1 MRQGGTCVSKGPCWR
16 AWRAGWA
23 AAADNIQRKGSEE
36 AGEAATLWQQ
46 RQQQQ
51 ISAGA
56 THFPPPAPSGGPT
69 YQGQESAQDPP
80 RLRIALSKGARP
92 LRDLQTEPN
101 VPFYNL
107 PAPAA
112 LPPPA

>member
-36 AGEAATLWQQ
+36 AGEAAT
-46 RQQQQ
+46 
-51 ISAGA
+51 
-56 THFPPPAPSGGPT
+56 
-69 YQGQESAQDPP
+69 QGQESAQDPP